1 MRLLPLFGRRQ
12 LKIEGTSLILEPPTI
27 GHFDRWLEVRTQS
40 ADFLQPWEP
49 QWPKDDLSRIGYRRR
64 LAIYQRHRQAN
75 WGRTFFIIN
84 QNTHALLGGLSL
96 TRITRGKSRSATLGY
111 WMGVNHANCGTMQR
125 AVPALLAFGFND
137 LKLHRIEAASLPRNE
152 RSIHLLEKCGF
163 QREGYAREF
172 MEINGTREDHVLYGI
187 LKQDFLST

>member
-1 MRLLPLFGRRQ
+1 
-12 LKIEGTSLILEPPTI
+12 
-27 GHFDRWLEVRTQS
+27 
-40 ADFLQPWEP
+40 
-49 QWPKDDLSRIGYRRR
+49 
-64 LAIYQRHRQAN
+64 
-75 WGRTFFIIN
+75 
-84 QNTHALLGGLSL
+84 
-96 TRITRGKSRSATLGY
+96 
-111 WMGVNHANCGTMQR
+111 MGVNHANCGTMQR